1 MAFANDE
8 VGLERGATQLLL
20 DRAPRV
26 LNRFQEGGPVRATAV
41 SLTGTPIS
49 VEFHQEQ
56 DERELPLALE
66 NMTEAQTSTLR
77 TLLNGVGPLIV
88 KIAYSTSDTITCSIK
103 EHTIT
108 PIIGHYP
115 ENAPTQIRAHRAELV
130 LLRMAP

>member
-20 DRAPRV
+20 DREPRV
-26 LNRFQEGGPVRATAV
+26 RKRYQEGGPVRATAV
-41 SLTGTPIS
+41 SLPGTPIS
-49 VEFHQEQ
+49 VEFRQDQ

-66 NMTEAQTSTLR
+66 NMTDAQATTLR

-88 KIAYSTSDTITCSIK
+88 KIAYSTSDTITCTVKS
-103 EHTIT
+103 HDIT
-108 PIIGHYP
+108 PIIGDHT
-115 ENAPTQIRAHRAELV
+115 ENAPAQIRAHRAELV